1 MDVGKLSYHARKIHR
16 WSMWFVIC
24 LGLIQMITGLTM
36 KYPQWFPFFDQSSV
50 RLLHFQTAG
59 WFSLAFGVQMLTG
72 ILMYLAPWL
81 LKNMRRPTPPPTK
94 LPN

>member
-1 MDVGKLSYHARKIHR
+1 MIIGKLSYYSRKIHR
-16 WSMWFVIC
+16 LSLWFVVI

-36 KYPQWFPFFDQSSV
+36 KYPVWFPFFDQGSV

-59 WFSLAFGVQMLTG
+59 YFALAFGIQMLTG
-72 ILMYLAPWL
+72 LIMYIAPWL
-81 LKNMRRPTPPPTK
+81 LKKFRTPPPPTK